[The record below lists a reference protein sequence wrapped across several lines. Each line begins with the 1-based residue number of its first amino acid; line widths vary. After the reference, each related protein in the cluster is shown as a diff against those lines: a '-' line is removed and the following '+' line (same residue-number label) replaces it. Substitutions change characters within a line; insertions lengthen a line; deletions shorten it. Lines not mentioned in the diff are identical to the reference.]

1 VTASTH
7 PIRPSPCR
15 ARGVSA
21 IAVVAALVI
30 LAVAVLAAVLLLGG
44 DDGPRKPDK
53 QRATEQV
60 QTLGQKLSL
69 AIQNQRD
76 TRPLLAPA
84 AALVERYPDFPPAYT
99 LHGQVLM
106 TLGRLEAAAK
116 QMRTALEIGGEDA
129 QTRALLGGVYLKLGD
144 HDAARSN
151 YQAAISLENE
161 NPEHR
166 VKLANLEYEAG
177 NLEAA
182 KRAALDALALD
193 SSRHQAYALL
203 SQVYEKQ
210 GEPSMAAQQMQKALA
225 VLGGEQEQTRVG
237 YVRRRAAMLRRMNR
251 PGDALAALRQLPP
264 QMLLTMELAEDFE
277 RTYGM
282 MGEPMLVAM
291 HYEELSRIEPV
302 NPAPL
307 AAAARWYLKAGDDE
321 SARQMV
327 QRLRRL
333 SPRHPD
339 LPALVE
345 KLKR

>member
-1 VTASTH
+1 VTASTD

-21 IAVVAALVI
+21 IVVIAVLVV
-30 LAVAVLAAVLLLGG
+30 LAVAVLAGVLLLGG
-44 DDGPRKPDK
+44 DDGPRKLDK
-53 QRATEQV
+53 EQATEQV

-76 TRPLLAPA
+76 TRPMLAPA
-84 AALVERYPDFPPAYT
+84 AKLVEQYPDFPPAYT

-106 TLGRLEAAAK
+106 TVGRLDEAAR
-116 QMRTALEIGGEDA
+116 QMRTALKIGGEDA
-129 QTRALLGGVYLKLGD
+129 QTRALLGGVYLKLD
-144 HDAARSN
+144 DYDAARSN

-177 NLEAA
+177 NLESA

-210 GEPSMAAQQMQKALA
+210 GEPSLAAQQMEKALE
-225 VLGGEQEQTRVG
+225 VLGGEQEQTRVT

-251 PGDALAALRQLPP
+251 PEDALAALRELPP
-264 QMLLTMELAEDFE
+264 TLMFTMDLAEDFA

-282 MGEPMLVAM
+282 MGQPMLVAM

-302 NPAPL
+302 NPEPL
-307 AAAARWYLKAGDDE
+307 AGAARWYLKAGDQD
-321 SARQMV
+321 SARAMV
-327 QRLRRL
+327 QRLRKL
-333 SPRHPD
+333 NPRHPD
-339 LPALVE
+339 LPGLVQQ
-345 KLKR
+345 LKP